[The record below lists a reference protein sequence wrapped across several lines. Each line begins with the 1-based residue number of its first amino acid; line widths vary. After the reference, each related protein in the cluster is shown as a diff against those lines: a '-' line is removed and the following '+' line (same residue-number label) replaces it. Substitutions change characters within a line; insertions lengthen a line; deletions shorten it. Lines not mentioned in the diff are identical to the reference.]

1 MIALLPARPLGSLP
15 VFYDQEEVYMIEKKL
30 PEDLYPFFWYFPI
43 PVFGADWIGW
53 TVRGEGRFQKPII
66 IIAPARTPNP
76 LRWFVSGTLVHF

>member
-43 PVFGADWIGW
+43 PVFGAD
-53 TVRGEGRFQKPII
+53 
-66 IIAPARTPNP
+66 
-76 LRWFVSGTLVHF
+76 